1 MSSTSLNNV
10 RIALVV
16 ETESYDEGSVEVVDI
31 IKMAHVGGE
40 NSYTYVIKTR
50 PFNDRR
56 LQTEAGESFTY
67 DEKVAIQDS
76 TFFRGK
82 NDK

>member
-40 NSYTYVIKTR
+40 KSFTYVIKTR

-56 LQTEAGESFTY
+56 LQSEAGERFTD
-67 DEKVAIQDS
+67 DEKVAIENS
-76 TFFRGK
+76 PLFFRGK
-82 NDK
+82 K